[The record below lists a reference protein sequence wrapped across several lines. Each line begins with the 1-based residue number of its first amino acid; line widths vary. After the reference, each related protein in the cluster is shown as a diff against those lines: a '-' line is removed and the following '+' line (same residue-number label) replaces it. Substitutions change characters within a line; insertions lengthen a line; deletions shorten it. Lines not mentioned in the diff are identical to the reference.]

1 MPPFFRHNIKLH
13 GGKNAAIWA
22 KFGGCACHRV
32 LHIEIYEKLTQVD
45 SLGFF
50 LLSIYNQISHLLIF
64 IVSKSTHVGI
74 MQMRRRRLDRS
85 QNQSILIKLP
95 NFGARIFIHCDK
107 HRRTFDLHRIGLDL
121 TIIQMSLLFHSN
133 KRCLFRVQ
141 WTLSKTRQI
150 DGSMH

>member
-1 MPPFFRHNIKLH
+1 MEKKTRQFGPNLGVVPVTGSSISRFMRSWLRLTL
-13 GGKNAAIWA
+13 WA
-22 KFGGCACHRV
+22 
-32 LHIEIYEKLTQVD
+32 
-45 SLGFF
+45 FF

-95 NFGARIFIHCDK
+95 NFGARIFIHCVK
-107 HRRTFDLHRIGLDL
+107 HRRTFDLHRIIELDL

-141 WTLSKTRQI
+141 WTLSKTREI